1 MTQGEALALLKTG
14 ASIFLTGQPGSGKTH
29 TVNRYLHW
37 LRQQGVDY
45 AYTAS
50 TGIAATHG
58 HGVTIHAWSGI
69 GVRDALHRRDLDT
82 LAANRRLATRIERAK
97 VLVIDEISMLPARS
111 LTLVDTVCRH
121 IRGVPSP
128 FGGLQV
134 VLVGDFF
141 QLPPVV
147 RRGAESGM
155 LPLGPGEDSFG
166 AEFAHLDRL
175 WDPEI
180 SQHGN
185 DRIDWSE
192 ESRHRAL
199 DLKAKGQPA
208 LLFAAHLANWELAAV
223 GAHQLGFKTAVLY
236 RPPNVSAVAEAAVEM
251 RARLM
256 GTLIPT
262 DFTAPIRIAEEIGRG
277 SLVGMLVDQYHTKG
291 VDVTFFGRPARTNPL
306 IARLARQF
314 ECPIYGVRSVRLP
327 EGRIRLEL
335 TRPIDTPR
343 DADGRIDIAGTMQR
357 INDVVEGWVR
367 EHPEQWLWV
376 HRRWR

>member
-1 MTQGEALALLKTG
+1 MAARPPLSFKHAVNTVVGALATG
-14 ASIFLTGQPGSGKTH
+14 FLR
-29 TVNRYLHW
+29 TVRVANPEW
-37 LRQQGVDY
+37 LANV
-45 AYTAS
+45 S
-50 TGIAATHG
+50 AATM
-58 HGVTIHAWSGI
+58 
-69 GVRDALHRRDLDT
+69 
-82 LAANRRLATRIERAK
+82 RRLGPWLKEHNVGRDNLKAAYPNMPPDEIERI
-97 VLVIDEISMLPARS
+97 LD
-111 LTLVDTVCRH
+111 
-121 IRGVPSP
+121 GVW
-128 FGGLQV
+128 
-134 VLVGDFF
+134 
-141 QLPPVV
+141 
-147 RRGAESGM
+147 EN
-155 LPLGPGEDSFG
+155 LGRFG

-335 TRPIDTPR
+335 TRPIDVPR